1 MSNSAAADPAPDH
14 AGQVGPIIAA
24 HRDRPGAM
32 LPILHAI
39 QRHLGWVPGAAVP
52 LIADALNCS
61 RAEVQGVLD
70 FYHDFRRAPP
80 GRHVLQLCRAESCQ
94 ALGGLALEAHARAVL
109 GLDYY
114 QTSADGAL
122 TLEPVYC
129 LGNCA
134 CSPAVR
140 VDDEI
145 LGRVDP
151 DRFDALIAGLRGAG
165 VPA

>member
-39 QRHLGWVPGAAVP
+39 QRQLGWVPGAAVP

-61 RAEVQGVLD
+61 RAE
-70 FYHDFRRAPP
+70 
-80 GRHVLQLCRAESCQ
+80 SCQ
-94 ALGGLALEAHARAVL
+94 ALGALALEAHARAAL

-145 LGRVDP
+145 LGRVDQE
-151 DRFDALIAGLRGAG
+151 RFDALIAGLRGAG
-165 VPA
+165 ATA